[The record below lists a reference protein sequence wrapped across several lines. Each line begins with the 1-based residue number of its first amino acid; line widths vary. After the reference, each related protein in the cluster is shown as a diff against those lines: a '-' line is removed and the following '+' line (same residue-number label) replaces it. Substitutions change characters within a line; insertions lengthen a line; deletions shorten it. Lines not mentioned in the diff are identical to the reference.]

1 MLEGSGGLF
10 VIRTFSNEME
20 ASIAE
25 ATLEANGIPSSVMTD
40 SAGGTLPWLNT
51 LHPVRL
57 VVRESDVDLANAV
70 LDGRIPP
77 VEIKPE
83 DDE

>member
-40 SAGGTLPWLNT
+40 SAGGALPWLNT

-57 VVRESDVDLANAV
+57 VVRESDVDLADAV

-77 VEIKPE
+77 VETKPE

>member
-77 VEIKPE
+77 VVIKPE